1 MFYKTV
7 GRAAL
12 LFRYRDMDK
21 YLALEFNAKEAPVR
35 LIKKQGQSVEEI
47 MVSYNYQLVP
57 RTWYRWRIYYN

>member
-35 LIKKQGQSVEEI
+35 LIKK
-47 MVSYNYQLVP
+47 
-57 RTWYRWRIYYN
+57 